1 MPPQSGGMEIN
12 MKKLTLKINLFT
24 YAHNMH
30 KLPFHIVSI
39 LFLSI
44 LSSLFIIGCSQNNQQ
59 IQTEKSHIISVD
71 DAKDYALNHAG
82 LTENQATFVRS
93 ERDMDDGRLNYDVK
107 FYTNDGLEY
116 DYEIDSSTGKVLR
129 FDIDAKE

>member
-1 MPPQSGGMEIN
+1 MENN
-12 MKKLTLKINLFT
+12 MKKLTLKRKLFT

-30 KLPFHIVSI
+30 KLPFHIASI
-39 LFLSI
+39 LFVCI

-59 IQTEKSHIISVD
+59 IQTEKSHIISAD
-71 DAKDYALNHAG
+71 DARDYALNHAG
-82 LTENQATFVRS
+82 LTESQATLVRS
-93 ERDMDDGRLNYDVK
+93 ERDMDDGRLKYDVE

-116 DYEIDSSTGKVLR
+116 DYEIDSSTGKVLS